1 MKKDEQPST
10 SSTSG
15 PTPGTSNISSKDK
28 QTEFLNILSTLDLF
42 YFIDV
47 KINQQRKATSK
58 QVARPVK
65 EFNEPDIP
73 SFEGSPFAQLIKILA
88 NETVKNSS
96 QLTYKVLR
104 LLSLISVAL
113 LESKDRTGANARS
126 KPSLNYQVKQLF
138 DDKNQTE
145 AEFHLRVEDG
155 LEDATAFLLNLS
167 KCSNKTRYLVENYIM
182 HCW

>member
-58 QVARPVK
+58 QVAVLLR
-65 EFNEPDIP
+65 
-73 SFEGSPFAQLIKILA
+73 
-88 NETVKNSS
+88 NSMS
-96 QLTYKVLR
+96 QIYR
-104 LLSLISVAL
+104 AL
-113 LESKDRTGANARS
+113 KD
-126 KPSLNYQVKQLF
+126 
-138 DDKNQTE
+138 
-145 AEFHLRVEDG
+145 HL
-155 LEDATAFLLNLS
+155 LLN
-167 KCSNKTRYLVENYIM
+167 
-182 HCW
+182 